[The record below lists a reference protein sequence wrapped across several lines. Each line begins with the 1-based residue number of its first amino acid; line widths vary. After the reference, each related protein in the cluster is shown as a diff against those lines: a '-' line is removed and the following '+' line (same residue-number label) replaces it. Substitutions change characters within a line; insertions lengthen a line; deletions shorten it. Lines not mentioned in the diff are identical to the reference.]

1 MNRQQQIDLFLL
13 SAHKLAVSR
22 LREHPERL
30 QDVAALLSRWRRQA
44 GEARSDVYWDEWNQ
58 LIAEGVDAI
67 EREVCSGSDH
77 AAVLR
82 SVSPISVLISQH
94 ERGELLRQARQSP

>member
-1 MNRQQQIDLFLL
+1 MNRQQQIDQFLL
-13 SAHKLAVSR
+13 SAHKLALSR

-30 QDVAALLSRWRRQA
+30 QDVAALLARWRRQE
-44 GEARSDVYWDEWNQ
+44 GESRSDSYWDEWGQ
-58 LIAEGVDAI
+58 LLAEGIDAI

-82 SVSPISVLISQH
+82 SVSPMSVLISQR
-94 ERGELLRQARQSP
+94 ERSELLRQTRQSP

>member
-1 MNRQQQIDLFLL
+1 MNRQQQIDQFLL
-13 SAHKLAVSR
+13 SAHKLALSR
-22 LREHPERL
+22 LRAHPERL
-30 QDVAALLSRWRRQA
+30 RDVAALLSRWREQA
-44 GEARSDVYWDEWNQ
+44 GDNRSDIYWDEWNG

-67 EREVCSGSDH
+67 EREVCSENPH

-82 SVSPISVLISQH
+82 SVSPMSVLISQH